1 MGKIMTEANVKDVLG
16 DRLKEQEGLQTKRKA
31 PRSGALMARLDGR
44 AFHTFTKGL
53 ARPYDVRLSGLMVDT
68 AKYLVE
74 QTHAKLGYTQSDEI
88 TLTWWLD
95 PAKPEN
101 EYLFD
106 GKFQKLTSVL
116 AGMASA
122 YFTKELVTRIPEKA
136 HLLGVF
142 DCRVWDVPDLQSVY
156 DNFVWRQD
164 DAIKNSIS
172 MAAQAHFSAKQL
184 HGVGSEAKKSM
195 LREIGKP
202 WENEPV
208 FFKSGSFVKRKSA
221 MVYLTLDQLNKIPE
235 AHRPTGPVL
244 RTSVE
249 VDNSLGYIKGDFNL
263 ESFKAKVEE

>member
-1 MGKIMTEANVKDVLG
+1 MTETNVKDVLG

-31 PRSGALMARLDGR
+31 PKSGALMARLDGR

-195 LREIGKP
+195 LREFGKP

-249 VDNSLGYIKGDFNL
+249 VDNSLGYLKGDFNVD
-263 ESFKAKVEE
+263 SFVEKVETDIH